1 MTKKIKRVKVEVNLK
16 VLINDELI
24 PDELQDKLMEVISS
38 EIADYVV
45 NKNEEE
51 KDWWI
56 TDEEI
61 IETLEKVFKENIDT
75 SIWVKAELEESMKPM
90 YIKSVREA
98 LDDWMK
104 MEKIIETMIEAIL
117 LTNKKFKK

>member
-24 PDELQDKLMEVISS
+24 PNELQDKLIEVVSS

-45 NKNEEE
+45 NKNEEKE
-51 KDWWI
+51 DEI